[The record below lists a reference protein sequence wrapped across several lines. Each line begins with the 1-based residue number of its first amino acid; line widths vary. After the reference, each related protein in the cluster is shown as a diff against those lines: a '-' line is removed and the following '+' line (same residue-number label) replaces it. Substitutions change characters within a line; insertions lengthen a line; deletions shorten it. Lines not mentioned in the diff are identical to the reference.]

1 MDKEKYEILKILV
14 NAQNIKLHVVT
25 EDYNI
30 TSDFDYNFRNKIYET
45 FDYTQIK
52 ETLKEQCKE
61 NTLYLLTDR
70 FYVNYVIMFSTV
82 PQSEAIGAKASCF
95 IAGPFFNTKNRPD
108 TKKVLEQNELEQF
121 HYELLNNY
129 YNSLVVNENV
139 DVLIQTFLSN
149 FSSGYNSEIKDI
161 SLSLNEDVNRVEY
174 YVDLKTHEEVE
185 SIEARYK
192 LEKQML
198 DEIQVGNKT
207 NALKVL
213 KKLTALNNAF
223 EVDDEH
229 IKGYLMTLNVLF
241 RQAVHNARV
250 HAVHIDS
257 LSVDFKNRINSCHD
271 QKEFKKIPAD
281 MIAAYCQTVVDHS
294 MGNYSPLIENVV
306 NYIEFNFTEN
316 LTLKKIAGEFFVNAS
331 YLSARFK
338 KEVAMT
344 ITDYVNLKK
353 IDRASYLLNNT
364 KMQIQQISGSVG
376 IMDENYFSRLFKKYK
391 NVTPNEYRK
400 SRIKL

>member
-45 FDYTQIK
+45 FDYAQIRDS
-52 ETLKEQCKE
+52 LKEECEE

-82 PQSEAIGAKASCF
+82 PQLEESKTQTSCF
-95 IAGPFFNTKNRPD
+95 IAGPFFNTKNKPD
-108 TKKVLEQNELEQF
+108 TKMVLEQNELEQF
-121 HYELLNNY
+121 HYEILANY
-129 YNSLVVNENV
+129 YNSLVINENV

-149 FSSGYNSEIKDI
+149 FSSGYNPDIKEI

-174 YVDLKTHEEVE
+174 YVDLKSNEEVE
-185 SIEARYK
+185 NIEARYK

-213 KKLTALNNAF
+213 KKLTSLNNSMDAN
-223 EVDDEH
+223 EEH

-271 QKEFKKIPAD
+271 QKEFNKIPAD
-281 MIAAYCQTVVDHS
+281 MIGAYCQIVVDHS
-294 MGNYSPLIENVV
+294 MGNYSPVIENVV

-316 LTLKKIAGEFFVNAS
+316 LTLKKIAGEFYVNAS

-338 KEVAMT
+338 KEVGMT

-364 KMQIQQISGSVG
+364 KMPIQQISGSVG

-391 NVTPNEYRK
+391 NITPNEYRK
-400 SRIKL
+400 ARVKL